1 MASRTLLIPS
11 FLDDHFPLLR
21 RAFASARWQ
30 PVLLTQDQGLAD
42 LGLRYIHS
50 DMCYPAVLVAGQIL
64 RALDSGQYD
73 AHSCGVLIG
82 QAGDEC
88 RGSCFIRIL
97 RRVLDRAGYPEVA
110 LVSLN
115 VRGIDRQDALPLNP
129 GMIGKALA
137 AAVWGDTLAIARDQ
151 LRPLEAR
158 PGSVQALWQ
167 QWVDTLDQD
176 LVRTPPIGRS
186 WPGAGRSPRLSGQ

>member
-88 RGSCFIRIL
+88 RGSCFIRSL
-97 RRVLDRAGYPEVA
+97 RRVLDRAG
-110 LVSLN
+110 
-115 VRGIDRQDALPLNP
+115 
-129 GMIGKALA
+129 
-137 AAVWGDTLAIARDQ
+137 
-151 LRPLEAR
+151 
-158 PGSVQALWQ
+158 
-167 QWVDTLDQD
+167 
-176 LVRTPPIGRS
+176 
-186 WPGAGRSPRLSGQ
+186 